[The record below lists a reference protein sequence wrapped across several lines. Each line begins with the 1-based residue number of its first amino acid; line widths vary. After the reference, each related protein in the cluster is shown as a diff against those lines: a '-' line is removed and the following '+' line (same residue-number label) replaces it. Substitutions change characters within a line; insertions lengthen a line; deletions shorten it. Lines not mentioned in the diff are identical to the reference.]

1 MDIDVKTAIR
11 NVFNICDQL
20 DRINYNSTIY
30 SLKEIVV
37 FDIFNFINEISKDNV
52 EDKFNQFCSK
62 FLDNFVIDINNMK
75 LQLNQYNIKVYGLY
89 YFSKADKEVF
99 SKKNIN
105 ISKVIINMF
114 AIIGKDLL
122 LQKSNR
128 NEIDLKKLELFIKNC
143 NGYVINELHSDNSK
157 YSYEKEVIEISNVQT
172 NENDITNL
180 ESNETLEELIAQLN
194 SLIGLNAVKEEVNK
208 IINIIKITKERE
220 KRGIKTAP
228 LSLHLVFSG
237 NPGTGKTTVARKLA
251 KIYRKL
257 GVLSQ
262 GQFIEVDRSGL
273 VGGYVGQTA
282 IKTQE
287 VIEKA
292 LGGILFIDEAYSL
305 TYEKEKN
312 DFGQEAV
319 DTILKAME
327 DYRDDFIVIVAGYP
341 EPMNEFIDSNPG
353 LRSRFN
359 KYIFFEDYKP
369 NELLDIFKLLCNTNQ
384 IIIEDD
390 CIEYL
395 QHYFEDIYN
404 NRNEQYANGR
414 DVRNYFEKVYSAQ
427 ADRLANIN
435 NPSYE
440 ELQTFTVEDLI
451 KGK

>member
-89 YFSKADKEVF
+89 YFNKADKDF
-99 SKKNIN
+99 FYKKNIN

-114 AIIGKDLL
+114 AIIGKSLL
-122 LQKSNR
+122 LQKDSR
-128 NEIDLKKLELFIKNC
+128 NDIDIKKLGLFIENC
-143 NGYVINELHSDNSK
+143 NKYITNQLENNNSK
-157 YSYEKEVIEISNVQT
+157 SNYEKKIVKISNFQI
-172 NENDITNL
+172 EKNDIEDK
-180 ESNETLEELIAQLN
+180 ESDETLEELIEQLN

-251 KIYRKL
+251 KIYQKL

-305 TYEKEKN
+305 TYEKGKN

>member
-89 YFSKADKEVF
+89 YFNKADKDF
-99 SKKNIN
+99 FYKKNIN

-122 LQKSNR
+122 LQKSDR

-251 KIYRKL
+251 KIYQKL

-305 TYEKEKN
+305 TYEKGKN

>member
-1 MDIDVKTAIR
+1 MDIDIKNAIR
-11 NVFNICDQL
+11 DVFNICDQL
-20 DRINYNSTIY
+20 DKTKYGSTIY
-30 SLKEIVV
+30 SLREIVI
-37 FDIFNFINEISKDNV
+37 FDIFNFINEIENNNV
-52 EDKFNQFCSK
+52 EERFDQFCSK
-62 FLDNFVIDINNMK
+62 FLNNYHIDVNNMTIQLK
-75 LQLNQYNIKVYGLY
+75 QLNVKVYGLY

-122 LQKSNR
+122 LQKSDR

-251 KIYRKL
+251 KIYQKL

-305 TYEKEKN
+305 TYEKGKN

>member
-1 MDIDVKTAIR
+1 MDIDIKNAIR
-11 NVFNICDQL
+11 DVFNICDQL
-20 DRINYNSTIY
+20 DKTKYGSTIY
-30 SLKEIVV
+30 SLREIVI
-37 FDIFNFINEISKDNV
+37 FDIFNFINEIENNNV
-52 EDKFNQFCSK
+52 EERFDQFCSK
-62 FLDNFVIDINNMK
+62 FLNNYHIDVNNMTIQLK
-75 LQLNQYNIKVYGLY
+75 QLNVKVYGLY

-122 LQKSNR
+122 LQKSDR

-194 SLIGLNAVKEEVNK
+194 SLIGLNAVKEEVDK

-251 KIYRKL
+251 KIYQKL

-305 TYEKEKN
+305 TYEKGKN

>member
-37 FDIFNFINEISKDNV
+37 FDIFNFINEIENNNV
-52 EDKFNQFCSK
+52 EERFDQFCSK
-62 FLDNFVIDINNMK
+62 FLNNYHIDVNNMTIQLK
-75 LQLNQYNIKVYGLY
+75 QLNVKVYGLY

-122 LQKSNR
+122 LQKSDR

-143 NGYVINELHSDNSK
+143 NEYVISELHSDNSK
-157 YSYEKEVIEISNVQT
+157 SGYEKEIIEISNVQT

-251 KIYRKL
+251 KIYQKL

-305 TYEKEKN
+305 TYEKGKN